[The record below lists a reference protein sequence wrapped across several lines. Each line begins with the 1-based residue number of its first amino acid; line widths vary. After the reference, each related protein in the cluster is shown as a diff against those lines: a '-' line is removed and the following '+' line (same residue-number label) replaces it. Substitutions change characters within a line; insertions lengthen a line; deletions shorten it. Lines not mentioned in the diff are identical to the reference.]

1 MATWNYSSSALSSV
15 QAGTGF
21 QLLNEEIAPLLAAG
35 IDEAM
40 NLYAET
46 PQEGVK
52 YYKVK
57 NVSGNNYKSQEMLG
71 IGLMKL
77 NSDGE
82 QLPVDKQIVG
92 FPQTIV
98 NYVLRQAM
106 GITRETLE
114 TDRYGVIGD
123 HSRALMHSANRTLEY
138 IYADAFNRGI
148 GTTGLALLCEDGMA
162 MFSASHVNP
171 RASAGTWSNYD
182 SGGVLTAA
190 AVAAHRT
197 AFKTYED
204 GNGDLSP
211 QMLQKVIVAPNLE
224 DTMREISGSTLKV
237 DTSLNNTNV
246 VSGTAYECWSW
257 LKDGMAIFEGDG
269 DNGLE
274 LHVRKNPEITSF
286 NDGTNPDKLWS
297 RVRMAVGTGCKRP
310 GKWRATLVS

>member
-1 MATWNYSSSALSSV
+1 MATWNYASSAKSSV
-15 QAGTGF
+15 QAGSGI
-21 QLLNEEIAPLLAAG
+21 QLLNEEIANFLAAG
-35 IDEAM
+35 LDEAM
-40 NLYAET
+40 NMYANT
-46 PQEGVK
+46 PQEGISK
-52 YYKVK
+52 YKVK
-57 NVSGNNYKSQEMLG
+57 NVSANNYKSQDMLG
-71 IGLMKL
+71 IGLMKI

-92 FPQTIV
+92 FDQTIV
-98 NYVLRQAM
+98 NYVLRNAM
-106 GITRETLE
+106 AIEREALE

-138 IYADAFNRGI
+138 IYADPFNRGI
-148 GTTGLALLCEDGMA
+148 GTSALALLCEDGMA
-162 MFSASHVNP
+162 LFSASHVNP

-182 SGGVLTAA
+182 AGGVLTAA

-197 AFKTYED
+197 AFKTYID
-204 GNGDLSP
+204 GNGDLAP
-211 QMLQKVIVAPNLE
+211 QKLVKMIVAPNME

-246 VSGTAYECWSW
+246 VSGTPYECWSW
-257 LKDGMAIFEGDG
+257 LSDGIVIYMGDG

-274 LHVRKNPEITSF
+274 FHVRKNPEITSF

-310 GKWRATLVS
+310 GKWRGAQV

>member
-1 MATWNYSSSALSSV
+1 MSVWNYASAALSTV
-15 QAGTGF
+15 QAGSGF
-21 QLLNEEIAPLLAAG
+21 QLLNEEIAGFLKAG

-40 NLYAET
+40 NMYSEV
-46 PQEGVK
+46 PQEGISK
-52 YYKVK
+52 YKVK
-57 NVSGNNYKSQEMLG
+57 NVSGNNYKSQDMLG
-71 IGLMKL
+71 IGLMKI

-82 QLPVDKQIVG
+82 QLPVDKQIAG
-92 FPQTIV
+92 FEQTIV

-123 HSRALMHSANRTLEY
+123 HARALMHSADRTLEY
-138 IYADAFNRGI
+138 IYADPFNRGI

-162 MFSASHVNP
+162 LFSASHVNP
-171 RASAGTWSNYD
+171 RAAAGTWSNYD
-182 SGGVLTAA
+182 AGGVLTAA
-190 AVAAHRT
+190 AVADHRE
-197 AFKTYED
+197 AFKTYID

-211 QMLQKVIVAPNLE
+211 QKLVKMIVAPNME

-246 VSGTAYECWSW
+246 VSGTEYECWSW
-257 LKDGMAIFEGDG
+257 LKDGMVIAEGSG
-269 DNGLE
+269 ENGLE
-274 LHVRKNPEITSF
+274 FHVRKNPEITSF

>member
-1 MATWNYSSSALSSV
+1 MAWNFSSSALSTV
-15 QAGTGF
+15 QAGSGF
-21 QLLNEEIAPLLAAG
+21 QLLNEEIAGFLAAG
-35 IDEAM
+35 IDEAK
-40 NLYAET
+40 NLYAQT
-46 PQEGVK
+46 PQEGIK

-57 NVSGNNYKSQEMLG
+57 NVDGNNYKTQEMLG
-71 IGLMKL
+71 IGLMKV

-82 QLPVDKQIVG
+82 QLPVEKQVAG

-98 NYVLRQAM
+98 NYVLRNAM

-123 HSRALMHSANRTLEY
+123 HSRALMHSANKTLEY
-138 IYADAFNRGI
+138 IYADSFNRGF
-148 GTTGLALLCEDGMA
+148 GTTNLSLLCEDGLG

-171 RASAGTWSNYD
+171 RAAAGTWDNLD

-190 AVAAHRT
+190 SVAQARVD
-197 AFKTYED
+197 FKTYED
-204 GNGDLSP
+204 GNGDLDP
-211 QMLQKVIVAPNLE
+211 QMLEKVIVAPNLE

-246 VSGTAYECWSW
+246 VSGTPYECWSW
-257 LKDGMAIFEGDG
+257 LSDGIVIYQGDG

-274 LHVRKNPEITSF
+274 FHVRKSPEITSF

-310 GKWRATLVS
+310 GKFIGCQVS